1 MPAVHFSRVSFSYSS
16 AVPVVVDT
24 TFDLGP
30 GWTGLVGP
38 NGAGKTTLLSLI
50 SGARSPD
57 TGSVVTDPAGLAPV
71 LCAQR
76 VDELTPDIETFS
88 EGWERDAVRMRVRLN
103 LEPDQL
109 DRWTTLSPGERKR
122 WQIGAALS
130 RYPDV
135 LLLDEPTN
143 HLDTEARNVLVRS
156 LETFDGCGVVVSHDR
171 ALLNQL
177 TAKTIRVAD
186 GGRVELWSGRYDIA
200 HEAWEAKTADQV
212 AAYDK
217 LKAYEKKL
225 ARRLDEQYRKTTLQD
240 AKRIRERRSASKSDL
255 DTRGSAATY
264 RHERG
269 QKTGAKTVST
279 MTKTLHAVSEEIA
292 ATGIGKIRGGAIN
305 FESTRANK
313 EFLVR
318 YRGDVTV
325 GAATLFAVNVEVRRG
340 DRIRI
345 AGPNGVGKTSLLRH
359 LINAAT
365 VPADKLLHLE
375 QETSV
380 QQAEKRLE
388 DVRALPPGERGRVLS
403 IVSALGS
410 SPSALLASNEP
421 SPGEARKLALAM
433 ALGTP
438 RWLLVLDEPTNHLD
452 LPSIERLEAALTE
465 YQGALLLVTHDD
477 DLADRVTTTTWTVT
491 EHGI

>member
-1 MPAVHFSRVSFSYSS
+1 M
-16 AVPVVVDT
+16 
-24 TFDLGP
+24 
-30 GWTGLVGP
+30 
-38 NGAGKTTLLSLI
+38 
-50 SGARSPD
+50 
-57 TGSVVTDPAGLAPV
+57 
-71 LCAQR
+71 
-76 VDELTPDIETFS
+76 
-88 EGWERDAVRMRVRLN
+88 
-103 LEPDQL
+103 
-109 DRWTTLSPGERKR
+109 
-122 WQIGAALS
+122 S

-225 ARRLDEQYRKTTLQD
+225 ARRLDEQHRKTTLQD
-240 AKRIRERRSASKSDL
+240 AKRIRERRSAGKSDL

-325 GAATLFAVNVEVRRG
+325 GAATLFG
-340 DRIRI
+340 
-345 AGPNGVGKTSLLRH
+345 
-359 LINAAT
+359 
-365 VPADKLLHLE
+365 
-375 QETSV
+375 
-380 QQAEKRLE
+380 
-388 DVRALPPGERGRVLS
+388 
-403 IVSALGS
+403 
-410 SPSALLASNEP
+410 
-421 SPGEARKLALAM
+421 
-433 ALGTP
+433 
-438 RWLLVLDEPTNHLD
+438 
-452 LPSIERLEAALTE
+452 
-465 YQGALLLVTHDD
+465 
-477 DLADRVTTTTWTVT
+477 
-491 EHGI
+491 